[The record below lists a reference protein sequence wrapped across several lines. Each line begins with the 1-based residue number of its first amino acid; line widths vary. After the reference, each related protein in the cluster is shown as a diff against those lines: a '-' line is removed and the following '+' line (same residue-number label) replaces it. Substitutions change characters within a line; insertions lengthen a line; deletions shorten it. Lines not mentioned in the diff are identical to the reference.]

1 MIAGLVLI
9 LFARWHPGYAAAATV
24 LWLGDC
30 LSSLG
35 RQWRGTRRVTGL
47 RMRSDGSI
55 ALFVGGQSISATLA
69 SGTVVLERVAWLR
82 IRGPDGSRYGE
93 LLLARHAE
101 AEAWQRFQLLWQL
114 RNKAFSG
121 PPRA

>member
-9 LFARWHPGYAAAATV
+9 LVARWHPGYAAVATV

-30 LSSLG
+30 LWSLG
-35 RQWRGTRRVTGL
+35 RQWQGTRRVTGL
-47 RMRSDGSI
+47 RLKSDGSI
-55 ALFVGGQSISATLA
+55 ALFAGGRAVSATLA
-69 SGTVVLERVAWLR
+69 SGTVVLQRVAWLR

-101 AEAWQRFQLLWQL
+101 SEAWQRFQLLWQQA
-114 RNKAFSG
+114 NKAFSG